1 MCSIKNRIF
10 QFHFQFESVILMV
23 TALARGKEIDGW
35 YRMEKQV
42 ITLLVS
48 VTVSLTFISV
58 LCSQFGETGT

>member
-1 MCSIKNRIF
+1 
-10 QFHFQFESVILMV
+10 MV